1 MSGMY
6 GRHVGWVLYLGFG
19 FTLFYKFV
27 CWQGHTRCQETTMHG
42 SFSRSIV
49 WVLGIELKSP
59 AWQREILPVQP
70 SD

>member
-1 MSGMY
+1 
-6 GRHVGWVLYLGFG
+6 
-19 FTLFYKFV
+19 
-27 CWQGHTRCQETTMHG
+27 MHG